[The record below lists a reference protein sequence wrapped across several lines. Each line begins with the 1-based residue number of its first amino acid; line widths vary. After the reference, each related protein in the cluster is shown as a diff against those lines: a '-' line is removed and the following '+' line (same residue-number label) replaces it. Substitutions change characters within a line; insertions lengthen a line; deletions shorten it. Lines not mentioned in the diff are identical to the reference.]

1 MRTDQISAMIAV
13 RNDAIIYVAEKGD
26 KLPNTGYFDDLFKD
40 EIEQLNADV
49 RSGKVEASER
59 NLKREEIIVDGLL
72 RLYTKAGRLVEI
84 NGQK

>member
-1 MRTDQISAMIAV
+1 MKRDELKERLKTFAV
-13 RNDAIIYVAEKGD
+13 RIVKLVD